1 MAALRK
7 LLLAPLV
14 LVPLL
19 LVLALG
25 AYAALGFWGVPWL
38 VRSQA
43 TAYVHDTLHREL
55 KLGEITFNPF
65 NFKLTLRD
73 AMIVEQ
79 GKPLV
84 GMRYLLADYQ
94 AASLFKRMHI
104 LREVTL
110 DRPYAR
116 AILRAD
122 GSLNLADLLPK
133 TDPNEPL
140 PNALIEDLT
149 IAGGRVDFT
158 DARTKR
164 APTKAFAPIA
174 FDLQNFRTTAEG
186 GRAQLQARSDDG
198 EAITWKGQ
206 VSLAPVSSRGAFTLR
221 GLQSKTIADFV
232 GDLLPFQLT
241 KGRVDL
247 GGDYTFALPKQ
258 GGMQL
263 DARLPKI
270 EARELRLRAQGVDS
284 DWVVVPSATVTDTRL
299 SLARREVSIGAL
311 QTNGVE
317 VEAWMEPNGDISLG
331 RLFTGQVIEAA
342 KATPGEEWR
351 VHVGQARI
359 DNAKIAL
366 EDRTVKPAARFAL
379 TSVNA
384 TAGDLSFDMAHA
396 LPITVTATVNGKAP
410 LKLDGEVIPDPF
422 SADLNVEVSDL
433 PMRDVLAYLPDYP
446 SLDLRS
452 GDVGAK
458 GRVVL
463 RPAEAP
469 GPELEYDGDASI
481 ADFDLVDKANKQPF
495 LSWGRVDVGGIDYA
509 AAPDHIAIRSIKV
522 QRPVARVIIERDGT
536 LNLANTLGAATP
548 TTPQARAT
556 PAKNA
561 STLPPLKV
569 GEVRLA
575 AGTMQ
580 FADFSVQPNFQ
591 AKIEALQGRISN
603 ISTAPRTASQIDLSG
618 HVINRYSPVTIKG
631 SANLLA
637 YDERTHLAMQF
648 RNIELPIFNPY
659 SGKWAGYAIAK
670 GKLTT
675 ELDYRIDNRRLVADH
690 HVVIDQLKWG
700 QATDSKE
707 KVSLPVRLATSLL
720 KDSNGTIKLD
730 IPVTGTL
737 DDPKFRL
744 WPIIWQIVKNIVVK
758 IVSAPFKL
766 LAGLFQ
772 GAEDAQ
778 YVDFAPGSPALPDK
792 AKGALPKLADS
803 LAERPEL
810 RLDIPAGPIS
820 ATDKAA
826 LDDQRFQAAVAEFR
840 AGTRN
845 GETPY
850 AELDDKDKADVLA
863 DMYKR
868 DFGKRPEPPDATAM
882 QAGDV
887 PPSSSVPVQVEIV
900 LDNPNPT
907 RRERKAQRRSSEVAW
922 LESQLRP
929 RYRADAGAADQLAK
943 ARAAAVQEALLA
955 NGKVDPVRVFLDA
968 TKSTQEEKGKVRMEL
983 ALE

>member
-7 LLLAPLV
+7 VLLAPFV

-19 LVLALG
+19 LVLALA

-43 TAYVHDTLHREL
+43 TAYVRDTLHRQL
-55 KLGEITFNPF
+55 QLGEVTFNPF
-65 NFKLTLRD
+65 NLKLTLRD
-73 AMIVEQ
+73 AMIVER
-79 GKPLV
+79 GKPLL

-116 AILRAD
+116 AVLRAD
-122 GSLNLADLLPK
+122 GSLNLVDLLPK

-140 PNALIEDLT
+140 PNALIEDLS
-149 IAGGRVDFT
+149 IGGGRVDFT
-158 DARTKR
+158 DARTRR
-164 APTKAFAPIA
+164 APTKVFAPIA
-174 FDLQNFRTTAEG
+174 FDLHHFRTTAEG

-198 EAITWKGQ
+198 EALAWKGQ
-206 VSLAPVSSRGAFTLR
+206 VSLAPVASRGAFTLR

-232 GDLLPFQLT
+232 GDLLPFRLM

-247 GGDYTFALPKQ
+247 GGDYTFAVPKQ
-258 GGMQL
+258 GGVTL

-270 EARELRLRAQGVDS
+270 EARDLRLRAQGVDA

-299 SLARREVSIGAL
+299 SLGRRDVSIGAL
-311 QTNGVE
+311 QADGAQ
-317 VEAWMEPNGDISLG
+317 VEAWMEPDGTISLG
-331 RLFTGQVIEAA
+331 RLFTGQVIAA
-342 KATPGEEWR
+342 SKATPGEEWHVR
-351 VHVGQARI
+351 VGQARI
-359 DNAKIAL
+359 GNAKLAL
-366 EDRTVKPAARFAL
+366 EDRTMKPAVKFAL
-379 TSVNA
+379 SSVNA

-396 LPITVTATVNGKAP
+396 VPITVTATVNGKAP
-410 LKLDGEVIPDPF
+410 LKLEGDVVPDPF
-422 SADLNVEVSDL
+422 SADLRVEVSDL
-433 PMRDVLAYLPDYP
+433 PMRDVIAYLPDYP

-458 GRVVL
+458 GQVVL
-463 RPAEAP
+463 RPADAP

-481 ADFDLVDKANKQPF
+481 AHFDLIDKASKQPF
-495 LSWGRVDVGGIDYA
+495 LSWARVDVAGIDYA

-522 QRPVARVIIERDGT
+522 QRPVARVVIARDGK
-536 LNLANTLGAATP
+536 LNLATTLGAATP
-548 TTPQARAT
+548 ATPQARAT

-569 GEVRLA
+569 GDVRIA

-591 AKIEALQGRISN
+591 AKIEALQGRIAN
-603 ISTAPRTASQIDLSG
+603 ISTAPRTVSQIDLTG

-637 YDERTHLAMQF
+637 YDEKTHLAMQF

-675 ELDYRIDNRRLVADH
+675 QLDYTINDRRLVAEH
-690 HVVIDQLKWG
+690 HIVIDQLKWG

-720 KDSNGTIKLD
+720 KDSHGTIKLD

-766 LAGLFQ
+766 LAAMFQ

-810 RLDIPAGPIS
+810 RLDIPAGPVGP
-820 ATDKAA
+820 ADKAA

-840 AGTRN
+840 AGQRDA
-845 GETPY
+845 ETPY
-850 AELDDKDKADVLA
+850 AELDDKDKADVLSQ
-863 DMYKR
+863 MYRR
-868 DFGKRPEPPDATAM
+868 DFGKRPQPPDAAAM
-882 QAGDV
+882 QAQDV
-887 PPSSSVPVQVEIV
+887 PPSTSVPVEVELV

-929 RYRADAGAADQLAK
+929 RYRADATAADQLAK
-943 ARAAAVQEALLA
+943 ARASAVQDALLA

-968 TKSTQEEKGKVRMEL
+968 TKSTQDEKGKMRMEL